1 MQTMTGQPEDLLLD
15 VRGLRTFFDTHGP
28 TIRAVDG
35 VDLSLRP
42 GEAVGLVG
50 ESGCGNSVLARSL
63 LRLVFPP
70 GRIVEGQ
77 IRFRGEDLLT
87 KTQAQMRRLRGR
99 EIAIVLQDPMTTLNP
114 SLIIGRQ
121 IAEALGVHGLVRGR
135 RELHRRTVELMDAV
149 RIQAPEERYGH
160 YPHEFSGGM
169 RQRAVIAAALACKP
183 SLLICDEPTTAL
195 DVTIQAQILELL
207 DQVRQRNH
215 MAILFISHDAAVV
228 GRLCDRVAVMYAG
241 RILEL
246 GPTRELLTA
255 PLHPYTQG
263 LLQCVPRIGIRA
275 EPRPIAGEAPDPA
288 HLPPGCKFHPR
299 CPRAQPRC
307 SRAEPPLYRAGLHRL
322 SRCILQEGN
331 PAS

>member
-1 MQTMTGQPEDLLLD
+1 MQTTTDQTEDLLLD
-15 VRGLRTFFDTHGP
+15 VRGLRTFFDAHGP
-28 TIRAVDG
+28 TVRAVDG

-50 ESGCGNSVLARSL
+50 ESGCGKSVLARSL
-63 LRLVFPP
+63 LGLVFPP

-87 KTQAQMRRLRGR
+87 KTEAQMRRLRGR

-114 SLIIGRQ
+114 SLIVGRQ
-121 IAEALGVHGLVRGR
+121 VAEALGVHGMVRGR
-135 RELHRRTVELMDAV
+135 RELHRRAVELMDAV
-149 RIQAPEERYGH
+149 RIQSPEERYGN

-169 RQRAVIAAALACKP
+169 RQRAVIAAALACRP

-195 DVTIQAQILELL
+195 DVTIQSQILELL
-207 DQVRQRNH
+207 DQIRRRH
-215 MAILFISHDAAVV
+215 RTAILFISHNAAVV
-228 GRLCDRVAVMYAG
+228 GQLCDRVAVMYAG
-241 RILEL
+241 RIVEV
-246 GPTRELLTA
+246 GPTRGLFTA

-263 LLQCVPRIGIRA
+263 LLQCVPRIGVRA
-275 EPRPIAGEAPDPA
+275 EPRPIAGESPDPA
-288 HLPPGCKFHPR
+288 RLPSGCKFHPR
-299 CPRAQPRC
+299 CPLVQPRC
-307 SRAEPPLYRAGLHRL
+307 SQVEPPLYRTGAHRL